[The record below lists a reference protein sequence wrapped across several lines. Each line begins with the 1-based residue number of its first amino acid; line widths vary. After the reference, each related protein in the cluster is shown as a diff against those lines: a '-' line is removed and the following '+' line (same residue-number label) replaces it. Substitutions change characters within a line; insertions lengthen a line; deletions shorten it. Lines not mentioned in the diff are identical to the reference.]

1 MSTVKKNTNNKQISE
16 VWTRKTFYQM
26 KRSFVKT
33 KFGPRLQFAISYKHV
48 LRVLQRTDKYWN
60 YTSCRNVEQGETKC
74 KCYRFCFTVVN
85 LTFTL
90 SSMKFILHLNRWL
103 FGILKIAVTP
113 KKNILLL
120 LLEYCC
126 FSIICRHRFPS
137 SSAHRL
143 GIIWF
148 RQKVTVNTSQKF
160 KGVHF

>member
-1 MSTVKKNTNNKQISE
+1 ME
-16 VWTRKTFYQM
+16 
-26 KRSFVKT
+26 RSLAKT

-60 YTSCRNVEQGETKC
+60 YTSYRNVEQGERKC
-74 KCYRFCFTVVN
+74 KCYRFCLTVVN

-103 FGILKIAVTP
+103 AVWNIQDRSNPKEKHIAALIGILLFFHNLQTS
-113 KKNILLL
+113 IL
-120 LLEYCC
+120 
-126 FSIICRHRFPS
+126 RHRFPS

-148 RQKVTVNTSQKF
+148 RQKVTVNTSHKF